1 MQLVEQ
7 RRVTMLSQKNSLST
21 RIRWA
26 LSGRTSTG
34 ERGMSLGSQL
44 LSQLFLLLMAAIV
57 IYPILWVVSLSLDPR
72 NVARPTNLRLN
83 PTQGGISFQAYADV
97 IKKPT
102 PNPVSL
108 GELMWNSLRLATLTG
123 IASVMVGVFAAY
135 AFSRLEFRGRQILMV
150 AVLTVL
156 MLPSIATLPALFV
169 LLNKIQFHVGGTV
182 FNLRNSLGGVGV
194 AVLSGLLPFAIWN
207 MKGYLDTIP
216 KELEQAALI
225 DGCTPISAFFRV
237 TLPLSTPVLAV
248 TFFLGFMSTW
258 TEFAISW
265 LFLTNPKNFTLMMA
279 LYNMVGQ
286 YSDNTPWSH
295 FAAMAIIIALPVTIV
310 YLLVQRYFVGGLAVG
325 GVKG

>member
-1 MQLVEQ
+1 
-7 RRVTMLSQKNSLST
+7 MLKTVSPSLST
-21 RIRWA
+21 RVKWVF
-26 LSGRTSTG
+26 SGKTWDG
-34 ERGMSLGSQL
+34 VRGISLGRQL
-44 LSQLFLLLMAAIV
+44 LIQVFLLLVAASV
-57 IYPILWVVSLSLDPR
+57 IYPLLWVFSISLDPR
-72 NVARPTNLRLN
+72 DISRPATLTLLPTNG
-83 PTQGGISFQAYADV
+83 TSFKAYADV
-97 IKKPT
+97 MKQPT

-108 GELMWNSLRLATLTG
+108 PQLMFNSLMLSSGTA
-123 IASVMVGVFAAY
+123 IASVLVGVFAAY
-135 AFSRLEFRGRQILMV
+135 AFSRLRFMGRGNLMLV
-150 AVLTVL
+150 VLTVL

-169 LLNKIQFHVGGTV
+169 LLNKINIDFTGLS
-182 FNLRNSLGGVGV
+182 FNLRNSLWGVGL

-216 KELEQAALI
+216 KELEEAAWI
-225 DGCTPISAFFRV
+225 DGCSPNQAFFRV

-265 LFLTNPKNFTLMMA
+265 LFLTNPKDFTLMMA

-295 FAAMAIIIALPVTIV
+295 FAAMAILIALPVTII
-310 YLLVQRYFVGGLAVG
+310 YLFVQRYFVGGLAIG